1 MRSGSR
7 NDNDICGSI
16 LCGSQ
21 QPCVAD
27 LATEHVGPVAR
38 GAPPR
43 LAQILSSH
51 PFVLVPILRPR
62 SYGSDLRDIVDPSS
76 SVLPLVLGPMA
87 LTWNSCHQRD
97 IADPSSSVL
106 SFVLVLGPMALT
118 MIMHG
123 IHANNVHL
131 HHLLLH
137 HHHLL
142 LHHLHIIL
150 LVLHVCEI
158 EWFDIGCDA

>member
-1 MRSGSR
+1 MCFSLRAAILRSGSR

-21 QPCVAD
+21 QLCVAD

-62 SYGSDLRDIVDPSS
+62 SYDGSDLRDVVDPSS

-87 LTWNSCHQRD
+87 LTWNPCHQRD

-123 IHANNVHL
+123 IHATNV
-131 HHLLLH
+131 
-137 HHHLL
+137 
-142 LHHLHIIL
+142 ISRIL
-150 LVLHVCEI
+150 PTLRPWSYGSPTDCMLQ
-158 EWFDIGCDA
+158 ALP